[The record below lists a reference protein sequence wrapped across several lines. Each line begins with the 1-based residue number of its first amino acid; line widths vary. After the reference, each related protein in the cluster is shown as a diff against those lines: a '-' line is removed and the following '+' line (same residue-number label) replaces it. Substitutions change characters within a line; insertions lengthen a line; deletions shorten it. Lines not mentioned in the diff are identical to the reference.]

1 MDYVIFFYLFLFVSF
16 KGFEIILILNDLLF
30 KIDKYI
36 FNGIIDCL
44 CYLKILNFICVY

>member
-36 FNGIIDCL
+36 FNLTVLLI
-44 CYLKILNFICVY
+44 VYVI

>member
-36 FNGIIDCL
+36 FNLSVLLI
-44 CYLKILNFICVY
+44 VYVI

>member
-36 FNGIIDCL
+36 FNLMVLLI
-44 CYLKILNFICVY
+44 VYVI